1 MWTDVTYEPGE
12 LKAIAY
18 KEGEQIGEAVMIT
31 AGKPYTLKLTTDRK
45 AIQSGGLDLA
55 YVTIE
60 ALDLNGNLCP
70 LADHLVELTIDG
82 KGTIA
87 GVGNGNPQSMEPFQS
102 NQVKLFYGKAM
113 LILRSASDR
122 GTIKVTASA
131 SELNKATTTIT
142 VE

>member
-1 MWTDVTYEPGE
+1 MKKIIFFALILFTAFTLIVNGKGTPG
-12 LKAIAY
+12 
-18 KEGEQIGEAVMIT
+18 GGVSVCPEAD
-31 AGKPYTLKLTTDRK
+31 KPADNDGYCV
-45 AIQSGGLDLA
+45 AN
-55 YVTIE
+55 Y
-60 ALDLNGNLCP
+60 DLNGNLCP

-113 LILRSASDR
+113 LILRSTPDKGS
-122 GTIKVTASA
+122 IKVTASA
-131 SELNKATTTIT
+131 KELNKAMTTIT